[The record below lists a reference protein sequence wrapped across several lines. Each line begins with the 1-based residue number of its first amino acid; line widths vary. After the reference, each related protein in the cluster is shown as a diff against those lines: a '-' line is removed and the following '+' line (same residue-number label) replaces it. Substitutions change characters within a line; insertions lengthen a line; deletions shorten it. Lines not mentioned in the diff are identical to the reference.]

1 MQSEEEKQFIPPTKP
16 VPQVGPVPEKTEEK
30 NVLAEKEKTAVLIGA
45 IKDAFNEVVN
55 YTKNAP
61 DKERANIYYKK
72 LNGLVFELTGRNL
85 DRTVRNRAKI
95 EAEAENKKI
104 ITKKEYFDYKKIAAA
119 EKNMQVERWAAG
131 VRSSWE
137 RVSDKEKQKIENG
150 AKKYAAYLEE
160 KRKKLE
166 KKSIYISR
174 DVYYE
179 LLNEYRPQDIKIK
192 GIFKKNIVLF
202 HARSGSVAIIRLDDF
217 NKWAEQ
223 IQKNFTAVV
232 KNDAAEELGKYF
244 SGIHLKW
251 MERKLRKAREIL
263 AGIIQEQELKNSQ
276 PSQPIKTE
284 VSFGTPEKP
293 IKNNN
298 ISKETNRPAIK
309 NNKKPEQRRHKKR
322 R

>member
-85 DRTVRNRAKI
+85 DRAVRNRAKT

-119 EKNMQVERWAAG
+119 EKNIQVERWAAG
-131 VRSSWE
+131 IRSSWE

-166 KKSIYISR
+166 KKKIYIPR
-174 DVYYE
+174 DAYYE
-179 LLNEYRPQDIKIK
+179 LLNEYRPQDIKTK

-202 HARSGSVAIIRLDDF
+202 HARSGNVATIRLGSF
-217 NKWAEQ
+217 NKWVEQ

-232 KNDAAEELGKYF
+232 KNDAAEELEKYF
-244 SGIHLKW
+244 SGIHSKW
-251 MERKLRKAREIL
+251 MERKLKKAREIL
-263 AGIIQEQELKNSQ
+263 AGIIQEQELRNSQ

-284 VSFGTPEKP
+284 VSPGTPGQP
-293 IKNNN
+293 IRNNN
-298 ISKETNRPAIK
+298 IPKEINRPAIK
-309 NNKKPEQRRHKKR
+309 NDKKPEQRRHKKR